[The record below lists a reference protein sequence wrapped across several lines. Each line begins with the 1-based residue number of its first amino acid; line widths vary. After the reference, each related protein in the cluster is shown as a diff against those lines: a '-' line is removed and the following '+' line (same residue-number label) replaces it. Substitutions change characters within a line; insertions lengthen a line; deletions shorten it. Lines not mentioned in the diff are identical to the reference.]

1 MAKTENKKMTKKEC
15 AKKLIELREIAEINI
30 VSSLWSNP
38 QLYITYD
45 ELNINK
51 FGFNKAKVFFEIG
64 KDIVVK
70 EGKELEP
77 ITVDMYLSKHD
88 KLKEKYVEY
97 GGHDIFEV
105 SEYVNNNNT
114 QSYINDLNKYVVLM
128 DMLKEGFPVAEN
140 FSDYMDMTTEEIYQE
155 QEVLLN
161 HIFANV
167 EMNDRDV
174 VKGVSFEIDNLIE
187 ELDSGSR
194 VGLPFYNMPLYN
206 RETMGLN
213 MGNLYLVAGFS
224 GSGKSSLI
232 RNAMLPSIIEYDEKA
247 LMIINE
253 EDLSAVQ
260 QNLLVFVA
268 NNIYKK
274 PLQKY
279 VLNRGN
285 FTPEIKELLFNC
297 ANWIKEHDDKIKV
310 LALSSYN
317 CDNVVKI
324 IKKYAHLG
332 FKYFI
337 LDTFKQSSNAKK
349 DMWASMMED
358 SIKLYD
364 LIKPANL
371 NVCLVITA
379 QLKKSASRNKELTQ
393 GDLGLSTNVIDVCS
407 MAFFTRK
414 LRTEELP
421 KGSSEL
427 KVFKKEGKSGKTH
440 VPVTLDET
448 KHYIVGSFMKNRF
461 GSCDLSI
468 VFEHDLSRNIINEV
482 GYCLPVD

>member
-1 MAKTENKKMTKKEC
+1 MAKSENKKMSKKEC

-174 VKGVSFEIDNLIE
+174 VKGVSFEIDNLIQ

-232 RNAMLPSIIEYDEKA
+232 RNAMLPSII
-247 LMIINE
+247 
-253 EDLSAVQ
+253 
-260 QNLLVFVA
+260 
-268 NNIYKK
+268 
-274 PLQKY
+274 
-279 VLNRGN
+279 
-285 FTPEIKELLFNC
+285 
-297 ANWIKEHDDKIKV
+297 
-310 LALSSYN
+310 
-317 CDNVVKI
+317 
-324 IKKYAHLG
+324 
-332 FKYFI
+332 
-337 LDTFKQSSNAKK
+337 
-349 DMWASMMED
+349 
-358 SIKLYD
+358 
-364 LIKPANL
+364 
-371 NVCLVITA
+371 
-379 QLKKSASRNKELTQ
+379 
-393 GDLGLSTNVIDVCS
+393 
-407 MAFFTRK
+407 
-414 LRTEELP
+414 
-421 KGSSEL
+421 
-427 KVFKKEGKSGKTH
+427 
-440 VPVTLDET
+440 
-448 KHYIVGSFMKNRF
+448 
-461 GSCDLSI
+461 
-468 VFEHDLSRNIINEV
+468 
-482 GYCLPVD
+482 